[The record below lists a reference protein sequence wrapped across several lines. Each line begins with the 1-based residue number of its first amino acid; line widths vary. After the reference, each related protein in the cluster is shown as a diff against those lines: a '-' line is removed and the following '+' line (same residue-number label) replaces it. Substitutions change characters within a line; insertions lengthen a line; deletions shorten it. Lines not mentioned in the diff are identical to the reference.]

1 MAAEM
6 TQEELDRLAQ
16 EEADQLLAQHQ
27 TRITLTPEE
36 LARLE
41 VEKKTLL
48 SRVGMNADPDN
59 GPRARRLA
67 SRGQGGAEAEPYE
80 PQALPS
86 RHTPTQPIRHN
97 PPAEFVPVPA
107 EVLAPRGDVDLERV
121 DPMQLAELADAA
133 KAAKKTYLSLAAA
146 ADEARASYEA
156 AQARFMAY
164 LQQ

>member
-1 MAAEM
+1 MAEM

-27 TRITLTPEE
+27 TRVTLTPEE

-41 VEKKTLL
+41 AEKKTLL

-67 SRGQGGAEAEPYE
+67 SRAQGGPEAP
-80 PQALPS
+80 PPS
-86 RHTPTQPIRHN
+86 ETMD
-97 PPAEFVPVPA
+97 PPRMVIGRIGVPEGFVPVPP

-121 DPMQLAELADAA
+121 DPIQLAELAEDA
-133 KAAKKTYLSLAAA
+133 KAWKKRYVALQAELDSV
-146 ADEARASYEA
+146 RASYEA